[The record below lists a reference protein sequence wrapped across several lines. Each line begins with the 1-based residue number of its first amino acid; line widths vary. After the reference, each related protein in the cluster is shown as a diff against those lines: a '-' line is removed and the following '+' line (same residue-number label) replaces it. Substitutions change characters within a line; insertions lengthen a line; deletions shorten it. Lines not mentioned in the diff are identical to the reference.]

1 MRLKRLC
8 KAKTRA
14 GGRCR
19 CKALPGSARC
29 ALHGGASTGPR
40 TIEGRRQ
47 SSRNLAKA
55 RLALAGPD
63 HAATRHARSLKS
75 AATKRR
81 RERARRERALD
92 LKLGIRL
99 PASLYGLSDGE
110 G

>member
-8 KAKTRA
+8 GAKTRA
-14 GGRCR
+14 GGKCR
-19 CKALPGSARC
+19 CKALPNGKC
-29 ALHGGASTGPR
+29 ALHGGKSTGP
-40 TIEGRRQ
+40 TSPEGRRQ
-47 SSRNLAKA
+47 SARNLAKA
-55 RLALAGPD
+55 RAALAGPD
-63 HAATRHARSLKS
+63 HGATRRQRAIKS